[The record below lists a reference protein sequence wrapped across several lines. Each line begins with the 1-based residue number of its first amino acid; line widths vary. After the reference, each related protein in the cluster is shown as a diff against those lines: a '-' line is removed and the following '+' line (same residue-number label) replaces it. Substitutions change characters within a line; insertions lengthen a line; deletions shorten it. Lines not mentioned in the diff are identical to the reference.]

1 MLEVEG
7 LVEEEARA
15 RVRRILLP
23 SRTGE
28 ILVGS

>member
-1 MLEVEG
+1 MLEEG